1 MPKVEKGNSFY
12 VCLFI
17 LRNMLNIILCGAPGS
32 GKGTQ
37 SDFIVN
43 KYHLNHLSTGDVLRA
58 EIKSGSQLGQE
69 IDALISKG
77 NLVPDDKMYGV
88 IDHYISH
95 LPTDSE
101 GMIFDG
107 YPRTLAQAESLTQL
121 LANRQ
126 MEAIMIELVVDEQ
139 SLINRLLERG
149 KVSGRAD
156 DNLETI
162 QKRLS
167 VYHAQTEDV
176 AKYYLRNGNYFAVNG
191 NMSIEEVFMQIE
203 QIIQLKTKA

>member
-121 LANRQ
+121 LANRH

-139 SLINRLLERG
+139 SLITRLLERG

-162 QKRLS
+162 QKRLA